1 MVDNNNGQVG
11 KTTDMVSNNH
21 GQLSKNHE
29 YV

>member
-1 MVDNNNGQVG
+1 MVDNNNGQLG